1 MKYYSRKKI
10 SWVYVLI
17 LTFAISGCGG
27 GGGGGG
33 GGPQGTPIPNAS
45 VGGCFLENYSGP
57 TTSEYVLP
65 YQVGMTFDIIQG
77 NCGRITHA
85 PNCFAGGFPCGDLRY
100 AYDHD
105 TPIGTVVLA
114 ARGGT
119 VIGVADNFPNGT
131 LNGTQT
137 NFINIRHSDGSIG
150 RYLHNSP
157 NTAMV
162 MVGQAVSQGD
172 PIAMSGNSG
181 FTNNF
186 PHIHFDVIA
195 SQSATC
201 QVNVNF
207 ASCRTLPITFR
218 NANPLDAPL
227 IEFSSYEALPF

>member
-1 MKYYSRKKI
+1 MKI
-10 SWVYVLI
+10 NIIHQVIIILLTTLI
-17 LTFAISGCGG
+17 INGCSGG

-33 GGPQGTPIPNAS
+33 DGGSLLTPIPNAS
-45 VGGCFLENYSGP
+45 VVGCFVESYSDP
-57 TTSEYVLP
+57 TTSDYILP
-65 YQVGMTFDIIQG
+65 YQVGMTFDILQG
-77 NCGRITHA
+77 NCGPVTHK
-85 PNCFAGGFPCGDLRY
+85 PMCFTGFPCGNLRY

-119 VIGVADNFPNGT
+119 VISMADNFPNGT

-137 NFINIRHSDGSIG
+137 NFINIRHSDGTIG

-162 MVGQAVSQGD
+162 MVGQVVSQGD

-195 SQSATC
+195 SESATC
-201 QVNVNF
+201 RVNVNF
-207 ASCRTLPITFR
+207 ATCNTLPITFR

-227 IEFSSYEALPF
+227 IEFSSYEALSF